1 MRQQCQTKLLK
12 KRDSVKPQELSQNNN
27 NNNEALIALLNIR
40 SIETLLSRYLPIHDD
55 RLLPFFVRVSRV
67 LVLVFNARVIESSLL
82 GRRLLFYVYP

>member
-1 MRQQCQTKLLK
+1 MRQQCQTKLLE
-12 KRDSVKPQELSQNNN
+12 KRDSIKPQELSQNNN
-27 NNNEALIALLNIR
+27 NAALIALLNIR

-67 LVLVFNARVIESSLL
+67 LVSVFNARVIESPLL